1 MGIVINFPKKR
12 DAAKGSAVTQAV
24 RAIVRPAPAPS
35 LKPDRTS
42 SAGFKIKAISLALLK
57 SLWASVWLVLV
68 CVWPLVRW
76 LAGIDLCFQ
85 LIRTTYYWNTPNV
98 YAGWTFLLHFAVFTA
113 LTYLVAVHRPAG
125 FRDLAPLGLAAKK
138 A

>member
-12 DAAKGSAVTQAV
+12 DAAKGSAVRQAV
-24 RAIVRPAPAPS
+24 RAITGPAPAPS
-35 LKPDRTS
+35 LKTERTN
-42 SAGFKIKAISLALLK
+42 SAGFKIKAILLALLK
-57 SLWASVWLVLV
+57 SRWASVWLVLV
-68 CVWPLVRW
+68 CVWPLLRW